1 MFRIGMKIRMIIRMI
16 IGMIIGMIYKITG
29 IRKITTIKET
39 TFIETKIALNIV
51 LNEMTER

>member
-1 MFRIGMKIRMIIRMI
+1 MIIRMI